1 MFKVKEEQNGR
12 KRYKARLVVK
22 GFQQKRGEPSYVG
35 ALNDTSTQHKSEG
48 FQLAGQK
55 ENLECRF
62 LTQEGERKS
71 IRIKLVTLPHELGI
85 GRRNCLFISK
95 KLRANKRES
104 RSIVLRFQGFNAEGK
119 TSYGDQYLHM
129 GNDSIMYAVRCTRP
143 RFCGV
148 CSNLGQSVFKNR
160 GQSTGFAVKHFYKYL
175 RNTKDYVFSI
185 WRISRYRKLDVT
197 GAVDWMKVQEADYHC
212 DACDPIEYMALLPS
226 EACNGISSLDRSSFF
241 RLCRDVTQIE
251 GNFVWTDSSTKAMIK
266 DRFSEKQVLGYVLT
280 VGVTT
285 VEWESRLQKSITI
298 RASIVRILISE
309 RSLSL
314 LKILGTKSLAVMFT
328 RERGYSQFNDV
339 SSGYLDTLYRKSP
352 SPAFGWCSVFRMF
365 NSTERLEQ

>member
-1 MFKVKEEQNGR
+1 MVTCYAKASLKIITQNIAAELR
-12 KRYKARLVVK
+12 KCLRNLLCRASYDLKLQYELRGDDSDVIYTQLLIDYEK
-22 GFQQKRGEPSYVG
+22 GFVGQGSPYSQVFSIQKGRDDKQVKT
-35 ALNDTSTQHKSEG
+35 A
-48 FQLAGQK
+48 
-55 ENLECRF
+55 
-62 LTQEGERKS
+62 RKQAEKQG
-71 IRIKLVTLPHELGI
+71 RVIKLVTLPHELGI

-226 EACNGISSLDRSSFF
+226 EACNGISSLDRSS
-241 RLCRDVTQIE
+241 
-251 GNFVWTDSSTKAMIK
+251 
-266 DRFSEKQVLGYVLT
+266 
-280 VGVTT
+280 
-285 VEWESRLQKSITI
+285 
-298 RASIVRILISE
+298 
-309 RSLSL
+309 L
-314 LKILGTKSLAVMFT
+314 LKIL
-328 RERGYSQFNDV
+328 E
-339 SSGYLDTLYRKSP
+339 
-352 SPAFGWCSVFRMF
+352 
-365 NSTERLEQ
+365 